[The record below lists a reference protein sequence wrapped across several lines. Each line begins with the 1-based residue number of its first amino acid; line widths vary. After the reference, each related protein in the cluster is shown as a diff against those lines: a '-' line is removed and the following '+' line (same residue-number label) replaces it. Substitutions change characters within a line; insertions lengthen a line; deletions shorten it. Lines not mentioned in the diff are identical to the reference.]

1 MSALSVILTPF
12 AKLILL
18 FSRITGSYGVSLL
31 LFALVIRLILFPV
44 FLKGRKSMLS
54 MSGLAEKQQELAKKY
69 ARNREKYSQELA
81 KLYEEEGVKPS
92 GGCLWSFLPMP
103 FLMVLYLVVRQPLTY
118 LLGMNQDQFN
128 AVSSLLYGS
137 VRDYSNGQL
146 QMAQDVFLRHD
157 EIVSAIPELSNMP
170 LIDFTFLGV
179 NLSQTPHF
187 LFWQQ
192 ENVGQAFGL
201 WLIPVISAA
210 LGVVSMIITNHI
222 NANVLHTRKS
232 TMDQSAKMTM
242 IIMPLFSLWICFTLP
257 AALGVYWI
265 GNSLFA
271 MLSEF
276 ANIPFLRSFLKK
288 QAEDR
293 ERRKKEAQERAA
305 QERKA
310 QAEAKKKAAEER
322 RRIQM
327 ERKLNKSIATASREG
342 LRTYARGRMYDPDR
356 YPTFPYQDPNKLA
369 KLEEIERQRQEE
381 EKASAKKSKGKKG
394 AKGESSL
401 PESPSSQEET
411 KETSV
416 STLDQAPAADLSP
429 AEPAAEEVEETF
441 VEESFLEEAEE
452 DQNEKK

>member
-18 FSRITGSYGVSLL
+18 FYSITGSYGVSLL

-118 LLGMNQDQFN
+118 LLGMSQDQFN
-128 AVSSLLYGS
+128 TVSNLLYGS
-137 VRDYSNGQL
+137 VGDYSNGQL
-146 QMAQDVFLRHD
+146 QIAQDVYLNYDR
-157 EIVSAIPELSNMP
+157 IVAAVPELSNMP
-170 LIDFTFLGV
+170 HIDFTFLGV

-293 ERRKKEAQERAA
+293 ERRKKEAQER
-305 QERKA
+305 KA

-401 PESPSSQEET
+401 PESPSPQEET

>member
-1 MSALSVILTPF
+1 M
-12 AKLILL
+12 
-18 FSRITGSYGVSLL
+18 
-31 LFALVIRLILFPV
+31 
-44 FLKGRKSMLS
+44 
-54 MSGLAEKQQELAKKY
+54 
-69 ARNREKYSQELA
+69 
-81 KLYEEEGVKPS
+81 
-92 GGCLWSFLPMP
+92 
-103 FLMVLYLVVRQPLTY
+103 
-118 LLGMNQDQFN
+118 
-128 AVSSLLYGS
+128 
-137 VRDYSNGQL
+137 
-146 QMAQDVFLRHD
+146 
-157 EIVSAIPELSNMP
+157 
-170 LIDFTFLGV
+170 
-179 NLSQTPHF
+179 
-187 LFWQQ
+187 
-192 ENVGQAFGL
+192 GQAFGL

-210 LGVVSMIITNHI
+210 LGVVSMIVTNHI

-401 PESPSSQEET
+401 PESPSPQEET

-416 STLDQAPAADLSP
+416 STPDQAPAADPSP

>member
-1 MSALSVILTPF
+1 
-12 AKLILL
+12 
-18 FSRITGSYGVSLL
+18 
-31 LFALVIRLILFPV
+31 
-44 FLKGRKSMLS
+44 
-54 MSGLAEKQQELAKKY
+54 
-69 ARNREKYSQELA
+69 
-81 KLYEEEGVKPS
+81 
-92 GGCLWSFLPMP
+92 
-103 FLMVLYLVVRQPLTY
+103 MVLYLVVRQPLTY

-137 VRDYSNGQL
+137 VRDYSTGRRRWPR
-146 QMAQDVFLRHD
+146 MSSLRHD

-242 IIMPLFSLWICFTLP
+242 IIMPCSPCGSALPCLLPWACTGSATACLPCSVSLPTSLP
-257 AALGVYWI
+257 PLLPEEAGRGSGTAKERGP
-265 GNSLFA
+265 GTGRPGTES
-271 MLSEF
+271 
-276 ANIPFLRSFLKK
+276 PGRS
-288 QAEDR
+288 QE
-293 ERRKKEAQERAA
+293 EGRRGAPPHPDGA
-305 QERKA
+305 
-310 QAEAKKKAAEER
+310 
-322 RRIQM
+322 
-327 ERKLNKSIATASREG
+327 KLNKSIATASREG
-342 LRTYARGRMYDPDR
+342 PRTYARGRMYDPDR

-401 PESPSSQEET
+401 PESPSPQEET
-411 KETSV
+411 KETPV
-416 STLDQAPAADLSP
+416 STLDQAPSCRPLPP